1 MYYWKET
8 YNIVLYCQRKKIIY
22 EANNGHVTSMVSHK
36 GDLLGIFGKDIVD
49 EINNDR
55 AA

>member
-1 MYYWKET
+1 MISFYTVKE
-8 YNIVLYCQRKKIIY
+8 KKIIY